1 MGFSV
6 TFSESTEGN
15 ATNEVNQIDTWAAA
29 GFDAVVSLSSGST
42 YDQAEA
48 CNSHSM
54 KYVQFAAQPEE
65 DDLMDMETLDSY
77 LGAVGPGKYNEA
89 EAGYRLAKYYIDAG
103 YTDFAIFGGSIMF
116 GAEQHAYRV
125 GGMMAAMV
133 EYETG
138 IPNTDFN

>member
-1 MGFSV
+1 MYKR
-6 TFSESTEGN
+6 
-15 ATNEVNQIDTWAAA
+15 Q
-29 GFDAVVSLSSGST
+29 
-42 YDQAEA
+42 
-48 CNSHSM
+48 
-54 KYVQFAAQPEE
+54 
-65 DDLMDMETLDSY
+65 LDSY

-138 IPNTDFN
+138 IPNTDSVSYTHLIIMKDGHITKEFARSADLSDHEIIKYMI